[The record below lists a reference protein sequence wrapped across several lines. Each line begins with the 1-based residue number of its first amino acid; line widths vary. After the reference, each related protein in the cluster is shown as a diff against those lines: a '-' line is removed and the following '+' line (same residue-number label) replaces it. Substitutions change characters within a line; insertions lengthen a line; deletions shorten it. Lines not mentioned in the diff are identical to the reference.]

1 MRRCFVMRSINVWIC
16 GLLLAVAAAFALAPA
31 VSTAAA
37 QSGSG
42 EAAGGS
48 GGEQPSQVVE
58 NVANKFLQ
66 DLAAHRSQYSS
77 DPKAL
82 RAAVDRDVLPYF
94 DVQTAARLVL
104 GRYWRTATPEQ
115 RQRFIDAFENSMFT
129 NYGNALL
136 GFQTNRLRVIPTNVD
151 AGETNA
157 LVRTQIRRDDGSTVG
172 VNFALHKTPQGWK
185 AWDVVIEGISYV
197 KSFRDDFGAQ
207 IEAQGIDAVIQR
219 LESGEKPANLPNP
232 GARKS

>member
-1 MRRCFVMRSINVWIC
+1 MRPLSVWIY
-16 GLLLAVAAAFALAPA
+16 GLVLSVGAALVAAPGIGA
-31 VSTAAA
+31 AAA
-37 QSGSG
+37 QQSGAG
-42 EAAGGS
+42 AAAGAS

-58 NVANKFLQ
+58 SVAQQFLK
-66 DLAAHRSQYSS
+66 DLDTHRSQYSS

-82 RAAVDRDVLPYF
+82 RAAVDRDVLPHF
-94 DVQTAARLVL
+94 DVERAARGVL
-104 GRYWRTATPEQ
+104 GRYWRTATPQQ

-136 GFQTNRLRVIPTNVD
+136 AFRTDRLRVLPTNVSAD
-151 AGETNA
+151 ATDA
-157 LVRTQIRRDDGSTVG
+157 IVRTQIRRDDGSTVA
-172 VNFALHKTPQGWK
+172 VNFALHKGPEGWK

-207 IEAQGIDAVIQR
+207 IEAQGLDAVIQR
-219 LESGEKPANLPNP
+219 LESGERPPQIATP